1 MNGAGAALKED
12 RMNRREFIALVGGA
26 AATPSVLWPL
36 AARAQQPQM
45 PVIGLLGAVSPSG
58 FSDRLQAFHQG
69 LKETGYAEGAN
80 LAIEYRWAENQ
91 LDRLPAMAADLVRR
105 QVAAIVT
112 LGGTAP
118 TIAAKAASGT
128 IPIVFAIPEDP
139 VKLGLVA
146 SLARPGGNLTG
157 VNFFFGELVPKRL
170 ELLREL
176 MPATNR
182 VAVFVNPAN
191 PARAELHAKEA
202 ETAGRA
208 MGLQIQVFNAGTSG
222 EIDAAFAS
230 FARDRPDALF
240 VSPDPFFTV
249 RRVQLATLAARHSI
263 PSSFPARDP
272 VDVGGL
278 MSYGPNI
285 NDAYRQ
291 TGVYTGRILK
301 GAQPGDLP
309 VLQSTKFELV
319 VNARTAQMLG
329 LTIPPSLL
337 AVADEVIE

>member
-1 MNGAGAALKED
+1 MFGM
-12 RMNRREFIALVGGA
+12 RRREFIGLLGGA
-26 AATPSVLWPL
+26 AATWPVVAL
-36 AARAQQPQM
+36 AQQQAM
-45 PVIGLLGAVSPSG
+45 PVIGFLGAVSPTG

-69 LKETGYAEGAN
+69 LKDTGYAEGAN
-80 LAIEYRWAENQ
+80 VAIEYRWADNE

-105 QVAAIVT
+105 QVAVIFAN
-112 LGGTAP
+112 GGTAP
-118 TIAAKAASGT
+118 TIAAKAATST
-128 IPIVFAIPEDP
+128 VPIVFAIPEDP
-139 VKLGLVA
+139 VKLGLIA

-176 MPATNR
+176 VPAMNR

-191 PARAELHAKEA
+191 PSRAELHAKEA

-208 MGLQIQVFNAGTSG
+208 MRLQIQVFNVGTSA
-222 EIDAAFAS
+222 EIDAAFATL
-230 FARDRPDALF
+230 ARERPDALF

-249 RRVQLATLAARHSI
+249 RRVQLATLAARHAI
-263 PSSFPARDP
+263 PSSFPTREP

-278 MSYGPNI
+278 ISYGTNI

-301 GAQPGDLP
+301 GASPGDLP
-309 VLQSTKFELV
+309 VVQSTKFDFV
-319 VNARTAQMLG
+319 INVPTARAIG
-329 LTIPPSLL
+329 LDVPPTLL
-337 AVADEVIE
+337 ARADEVIE

>member
-1 MNGAGAALKED
+1 MK
-12 RMNRREFIALVGGA
+12 RRAFITLLGGA
-26 AATPSVLWPL
+26 AAGWPL
-36 AARAQQPQM
+36 VARAQQPGM
-45 PVIGLLGAVSPSG
+45 PVIGFLGAVSPTG

-69 LKETGYAEGAN
+69 LKDTGYAEGAN
-80 LAIEYRWAENQ
+80 VAIEYRWADNQ

-105 QVAAIVT
+105 QVAVIFAN
-112 LGGTAP
+112 GGTAP
-118 TIAAKAASGT
+118 TIAAKAATST
-128 IPIVFAIPEDP
+128 VPIVFAIPEDP
-139 VKLGLVA
+139 VKLGLIA

-176 MPATNR
+176 VPAMNR

-191 PARAELHAKEA
+191 PSRAELHAKEA

-208 MGLQIQVFNAGTSG
+208 MRLQIQVFNVGTSA
-222 EIDAAFAS
+222 EIDAAFATL
-230 FARDRPDALF
+230 ARERPDALF

-249 RRVQLATLAARHSI
+249 RRVQLATLAARHAI
-263 PSSFPARDP
+263 PSSFPTREP

-278 MSYGPNI
+278 ISYGTNI

-301 GAQPGDLP
+301 GASPGDLP
-309 VLQSTKFELV
+309 VVQSTKFDFV
-319 VNARTAQMLG
+319 INVPTARAIG
-329 LTIPPSLL
+329 LDVPPTLL
-337 AVADEVIE
+337 ARADEVIE

>member
-1 MNGAGAALKED
+1 MK
-12 RMNRREFIALVGGA
+12 RRAFITLLGGA
-26 AATPSVLWPL
+26 AAGWPL
-36 AARAQQPQM
+36 VARAQQPGM
-45 PVIGLLGAVSPSG
+45 PVIGFLGAVSPTG

-69 LKETGYAEGAN
+69 LKDTGYAEGAN
-80 LAIEYRWAENQ
+80 VAIEYRWADNQ

-105 QVAAIVT
+105 QVAVIFAN
-112 LGGTAP
+112 GGTAP
-118 TIAAKAASGT
+118 TIAAKAATST
-128 IPIVFAIPEDP
+128 VPIVFAIPEDP
-139 VKLGLVA
+139 VKLGLIA

-176 MPATNR
+176 VPAMNR

-191 PARAELHAKEA
+191 PSRAELHAKEA
-202 ETAGRA
+202 EPAGRA
-208 MGLQIQVFNAGTSG
+208 MGLQIQVFNVGTSG
-222 EIDAAFAS
+222 EIDAAFATL
-230 FARDRPDALF
+230 ARERPDALF

-249 RRVQLATLAARHSI
+249 RRVQLATLAARHAI
-263 PSSFPARDP
+263 PSSFPTREP

-278 MSYGPNI
+278 ISYGTNI

-301 GAQPGDLP
+301 GASPGDLP
-309 VLQSTKFELV
+309 VLQSTNFELV

-329 LTIPPSLL
+329 LTVPPSLL
-337 AVADEVIE
+337 ATADEVIE

>member
-1 MNGAGAALKED
+1 MI
-12 RMNRREFIALVGGA
+12 RRREFIPLLGGA
-26 AATPSVLWPL
+26 AAWPI
-36 AARAQQPQM
+36 AARAQQAAM
-45 PVIGLLGAVSPSG
+45 PVIGFLGAVSPTG

-69 LKETGYAEGAN
+69 LKDTGYAEGAN
-80 LAIEYRWAENQ
+80 IAIEYRWAENQ

-105 QVAAIVT
+105 QVAVIVT
-112 LGGTAP
+112 SGGTVP
-118 TIAAKAASGT
+118 TIAAKAATTT

-139 VKLGLVA
+139 VKLGIIA

-176 MPATNR
+176 MPAMTR

-208 MGLQIQVFNAGTSG
+208 MGLQIQVFQAGTSG
-222 EIDAAFAS
+222 EIDAAFAT
-230 FARDRPDALF
+230 FARERPDALF
-240 VSPDPFFTV
+240 FSPDPFFTV
-249 RRVQLATLAARHSI
+249 RRVQLATLAARHAI
-263 PSSFPARDP
+263 PSAFSAREP

-278 MSYGPNI
+278 ISYGPNI

-301 GAQPGDLP
+301 GAKPGDLP
-309 VLQSTKFELV
+309 VLQSTKFDLV
-319 VNARTAQMLG
+319 INARTAQMLG
-329 LTIPPSLL
+329 LTVPPSLL
-337 AVADEVIE
+337 AIADEVIE

>member
-1 MNGAGAALKED
+1 MFGM
-12 RMNRREFIALVGGA
+12 RRREFIALLGGA
-26 AATPSVLWPL
+26 AAWPV
-36 AARAQQPQM
+36 AAHAQQQPL
-45 PVIGLLGAVSPSG
+45 PVIGFLGAVSPTG
-58 FSDRLQAFHQG
+58 FSDRMQAFHQG
-69 LKETGYAEGAN
+69 LKDTGYAEGAN
-80 LAIEYRWAENQ
+80 VAVEYRWADNH

-105 QVAAIVT
+105 QVAVVVT
-112 LGGTAP
+112 SGGTAP
-118 TIAAKAASGT
+118 TIAAKAAT
-128 IPIVFAIPEDP
+128 TTVPIVFAIPEDP
-139 VKLGLVA
+139 VKLGLIA

-176 MPATNR
+176 VPAMNR

-191 PARAELHAKEA
+191 LSRAELHAKEA

-208 MGLQIQVFNAGTSG
+208 MGLQIQVFNVGTSG
-222 EIDAAFAS
+222 EIDAAFAT
-230 FARDRPDALF
+230 FARERPDALF

-249 RRVQLATLAARHSI
+249 RRVQLATLAARHAI
-263 PSSFPARDP
+263 PSSFPTREP

-278 MSYGPNI
+278 VSYGTNI

-329 LTIPPSLL
+329 LTVPPSLL
-337 AVADEVIE
+337 AIADEVIE